1 MKTVPAIAILLAV
14 FNDANSATHGE
25 TRHEK
30 TSSMGNSRG
39 ANVLKVDA
47 RDVHKRSDHWFRMGQ
62 AQKALIVPLR
72 IQKGRTRSTAK
83 GLRRGIAKTLQ
94 YDYS

>member
-14 FNDANSATHGE
+14 FNDANSAI
-25 TRHEK
+25 HERQGMK
-30 TSSMGNSRG
+30 RQVQWGNSRG